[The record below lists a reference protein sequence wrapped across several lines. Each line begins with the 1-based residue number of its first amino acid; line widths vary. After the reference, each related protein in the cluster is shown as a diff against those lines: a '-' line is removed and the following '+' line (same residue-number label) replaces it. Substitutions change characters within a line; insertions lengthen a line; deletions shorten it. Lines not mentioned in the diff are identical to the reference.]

1 MIRVERDPEFWARV
15 AAHPA
20 VAPHV
25 TLGQEIDW
33 AASVEN
39 PAVTPLAAKNGGFL
53 FVRLDGIGRVHEMHT
68 MFTPE
73 GWGREVLMALKHAV
87 ETIFSAGAQL
97 ITTYEVEGHWRSQP
111 PVTFRFAACGDF
123 EPAPGLSSGLRTWS
137 LSKTAWEASPARR
150 RM

>member
-1 MIRVERDPEFWARV
+1 MIRIERDPAFWARI
-15 AAHPA
+15 AGHPE

-25 TLGQEIDW
+25 TMGREVDW
-33 AASVEN
+33 AASVGSDL
-39 PAVTPLAAKNGGFL
+39 VTPLAAEHGGFL
-53 FVRLDGIGRVHEMHT
+53 FVRLDGVGRVQELHT

-87 ETIFSAGAQL
+87 ERIFADGAQL

-111 PVTFRFAACGDF
+111 PKTFRFMPCGDF
-123 EPAPGLSSGLRTWS
+123 APIPGGEFRIRTWC
-137 LSKTAWEASPARR
+137 LPWAAWEASPARR